1 MQIPLLDLSRQ
12 YETIKEEIDRA
23 VLDVLAGGRYILG
36 ENVKLFEQEVAD
48 YIGVPYAVGVA
59 SGSDALYLSLMA
71 LGIGP
76 GDEVIVP
83 AFTFFATAGSVA
95 RTGATPVFADIKPDS
110 YNLDPADVERKI
122 TSRTRAVIPVHLYG
136 QAADMDEI
144 MTLAKERDI
153 KVVEDAAQA
162 FGAAY
167 KGRRV
172 GALGDMACF
181 SFFPSK
187 NLGGA
192 GDGGMV
198 VTADAGLAEAVRVL
212 RVHGSKPKYYHH
224 RLGINSRLDEIQAAI
239 LRVKLRHLEGWNAG
253 RRQVAAWY
261 REALSGNAESAG
273 LTLPVEDAD
282 RLHIYHQYTVRVPER
297 DKIQGILK
305 EKGIATAIYYPLP
318 LHLQPVFKSLGYEPG
333 SLPVAERA
341 CREVVSLPIDPG
353 LTAAQVKTVA
363 NTLLAA
369 LGETKGGGIGR

>member
-12 YETIKEEIDRA
+12 YETIKEEINHA
-23 VLDVLAGGRYILG
+23 VLEVLAGGRYILG
-36 ENVKLFEQEVAD
+36 ENVKLFEQEVAA

-59 SGSDALYLSLMA
+59 SGSDALYLALLA

-95 RTGATPVFADIKPDS
+95 RTGATPVFADIKTDTF
-110 YNLDPADVERKI
+110 NIDPADLEKRI
-122 TSRTRAVIPVHLYG
+122 TDRTKAIIPVHLYG

-144 MTLAKERDI
+144 MAIAGERGI

-162 FGAAY
+162 FGATY

-198 VTADAGLAEAVRVL
+198 VTADADLAEAVRVL
-212 RVHGSKPKYYHH
+212 RVHGSRPKYYHH

-239 LRVKLRHLEGWNAG
+239 LRVKLRHLEKWNVA
-253 RRQVAAWY
+253 RRQVAGLY
-261 REALSGNAESAG
+261 QEALAASGEKAG
-273 LTLPVEDAD
+273 LTLPGEDTD

-297 DKIQGILK
+297 DRIQGRLK
-305 EKGIATAIYYPLP
+305 EKGISTAIYYPLP
-318 LHLQPVFKSLGYEPG
+318 LHLQPVFKYLGYEPG

-341 CREVVSLPIDPG
+341 CREVLSLPMDPG
-353 LTAAQVKTVA
+353 LTAEQVETVA
-363 NTLLAA
+363 GALLAA
-369 LGETKGGGIGR
+369 LHEINGRG